1 MPYRFNKPAETIIVS
16 DQPPS
21 YDKLEVF
28 LDVHT
33 PNSVENEVVEENLL
47 IENEED
53 EFVRQPSQLDEVDDD
68 QQMTASKT
76 DKQESD
82 EDQDNSGQSSDRKSK
97 WYIERNG
104 SLIHIKKALKLLIPR
119 EFISKERSRRH
130 WVTNYLHTSLKPIDP
145 SHDVIQF
152 RDVAI
157 ADKDNY
163 FILHILSILSEDG
176 KELVSTS
183 SKCRHTVRGII
194 YRDVESNQYG
204 FVSSVFVSRWLPV
217 SKVLMEVV
225 LETDSNGLAK
235 LSEKSELDLETALAN
250 YNHSETGIE
259 ETAECADDKFYEV
272 EKIIDVRLN
281 RQYHSEEYKVRFK
294 GYGPEDDMWLPSSS
308 FREPVQFQ
316 TVSKRGRARKHRT
329 KDEGEVEVQQ
339 RKKIKRSKGTTAI
352 YANSES
358 DERMKKDVPGGK
370 IPLPK
375 KKSPLT
381 KTGKKRRSN
390 KKNDGK
396 NFRKSLRRQSLP
408 DCNSSGSDMETHI
421 APQTRRKCRRKT
433 PSEKPGSEVD
443 ESINITF
450 KKRLSCAG
458 DDHGD
463 DIEPS
468 TTTHSSH
475 GSWSVN
481 SKSDGDPFQVCRGSF
496 HQSWHE
502 DFQCPG
508 QQCSSITLT
517 ALLYATVKPV
527 ESWKVSDLDQ
537 VLLTGDKVHFNQ
549 LCYLKKSASGDL
561 KLALDELPK
570 DLQCFRFQF
579 LTEREILGGT
589 IDKRDTNSDA
599 DDFDRLE
606 DIFQK
611 CQKEKATGLLLR
623 ILDYTIACAQSYSEW
638 YVIDSHARNSRGMV
652 DDKGSSI
659 ILKFDNFDDLI
670 QYVRYFVEVA
680 TSQRRLTIDDLTF
693 EALVLNI
700 KERKSAESDDVLIL
714 PVSTL
719 LSYQNNFGSV
729 DVHSCFTVCL
739 EKDQEVNDDVLDFY
753 LLHAAE
759 NRLHCDLKTM
769 LYLYN
774 SCFYQ
779 KLSQF
784 NPQALLKWTKN
795 TDIFSKKY
803 LIIPVCDSHHWI
815 LVIVRTDPNIKLMI
829 LDSLQKQ
836 QKTVERRIVRYL
848 KDVWSARPSQGGRK
862 TLEVEQV
869 RYPTVPRQ
877 PNDKDCGLYVM
888 KCFEQFLEFVNRDL
902 QWSTWNPDFSHRDIL
917 SFRKIVKNTI
927 MDEVSTK

>member
-1 MPYRFNKPAETIIVS
+1 M
-16 DQPPS
+16 
-21 YDKLEVF
+21 
-28 LDVHT
+28 
-33 PNSVENEVVEENLL
+33 
-47 IENEED
+47 
-53 EFVRQPSQLDEVDDD
+53 
-68 QQMTASKT
+68 
-76 DKQESD
+76 
-82 EDQDNSGQSSDRKSK
+82 
-97 WYIERNG
+97 
-104 SLIHIKKALKLLIPR
+104 
-119 EFISKERSRRH
+119 
-130 WVTNYLHTSLKPIDP
+130 
-145 SHDVIQF
+145 
-152 RDVAI
+152 
-157 ADKDNY
+157 
-163 FILHILSILSEDG
+163 
-176 KELVSTS
+176 
-183 SKCRHTVRGII
+183 
-194 YRDVESNQYG
+194 
-204 FVSSVFVSRWLPV
+204 
-217 SKVLMEVV
+217 
-225 LETDSNGLAK
+225 
-235 LSEKSELDLETALAN
+235 
-250 YNHSETGIE
+250 
-259 ETAECADDKFYEV
+259 
-272 EKIIDVRLN
+272 
-281 RQYHSEEYKVRFK
+281 
-294 GYGPEDDMWLPSSS
+294 
-308 FREPVQFQ
+308 
-316 TVSKRGRARKHRT
+316 
-329 KDEGEVEVQQ
+329 
-339 RKKIKRSKGTTAI
+339 
-352 YANSES
+352 
-358 DERMKKDVPGGK
+358 
-370 IPLPK
+370 
-375 KKSPLT
+375 
-381 KTGKKRRSN
+381 
-390 KKNDGK
+390 
-396 NFRKSLRRQSLP
+396 
-408 DCNSSGSDMETHI
+408 
-421 APQTRRKCRRKT
+421 
-433 PSEKPGSEVD
+433 
-443 ESINITF
+443 
-450 KKRLSCAG
+450 
-458 DDHGD
+458 
-463 DIEPS
+463 
-468 TTTHSSH
+468 
-475 GSWSVN
+475 
-481 SKSDGDPFQVCRGSF
+481 
-496 HQSWHE
+496 
-502 DFQCPG
+502 
-508 QQCSSITLT
+508 
-517 ALLYATVKPV
+517 
-527 ESWKVSDLDQ
+527 SDLDQ

-638 YVIDSHARNSRGMV
+638 YVIDYHARNSRGMV

-815 LVIVRTDPNIKLMI
+815 LVIVRMDPNIKLMI

>member
-1 MPYRFNKPAETIIVS
+1 M
-16 DQPPS
+16 
-21 YDKLEVF
+21 
-28 LDVHT
+28 
-33 PNSVENEVVEENLL
+33 
-47 IENEED
+47 
-53 EFVRQPSQLDEVDDD
+53 
-68 QQMTASKT
+68 
-76 DKQESD
+76 
-82 EDQDNSGQSSDRKSK
+82 
-97 WYIERNG
+97 
-104 SLIHIKKALKLLIPR
+104 
-119 EFISKERSRRH
+119 
-130 WVTNYLHTSLKPIDP
+130 
-145 SHDVIQF
+145 
-152 RDVAI
+152 
-157 ADKDNY
+157 
-163 FILHILSILSEDG
+163 
-176 KELVSTS
+176 
-183 SKCRHTVRGII
+183 
-194 YRDVESNQYG
+194 
-204 FVSSVFVSRWLPV
+204 
-217 SKVLMEVV
+217 
-225 LETDSNGLAK
+225 
-235 LSEKSELDLETALAN
+235 
-250 YNHSETGIE
+250 
-259 ETAECADDKFYEV
+259 
-272 EKIIDVRLN
+272 
-281 RQYHSEEYKVRFK
+281 RFK

-358 DERMKKDVPGGK
+358 DERMKKDVHGGK
-370 IPLPK
+370 IPLP

-589 IDKRDTNSDA
+589 IDIRDTNSDA

-611 CQKEKATGLLLR
+611 CQKEKATGLLL
-623 ILDYTIACAQSYSEW
+623 
-638 YVIDSHARNSRGMV
+638 
-652 DDKGSSI
+652 
-659 ILKFDNFDDLI
+659 
-670 QYVRYFVEVA
+670 
-680 TSQRRLTIDDLTF
+680 
-693 EALVLNI
+693 
-700 KERKSAESDDVLIL
+700 
-714 PVSTL
+714 
-719 LSYQNNFGSV
+719 
-729 DVHSCFTVCL
+729 
-739 EKDQEVNDDVLDFY
+739 
-753 LLHAAE
+753 
-759 NRLHCDLKTM
+759 
-769 LYLYN
+769 
-774 SCFYQ
+774 
-779 KLSQF
+779 
-784 NPQALLKWTKN
+784 
-795 TDIFSKKY
+795 
-803 LIIPVCDSHHWI
+803 
-815 LVIVRTDPNIKLMI
+815 
-829 LDSLQKQ
+829 
-836 QKTVERRIVRYL
+836 
-848 KDVWSARPSQGGRK
+848 
-862 TLEVEQV
+862 
-869 RYPTVPRQ
+869 
-877 PNDKDCGLYVM
+877 
-888 KCFEQFLEFVNRDL
+888 
-902 QWSTWNPDFSHRDIL
+902 
-917 SFRKIVKNTI
+917 
-927 MDEVSTK
+927 